1 MRFVSIITW
10 ICAAS
15 IVSPVAIAQTAAT
28 FPSKPLRMVVGYT
41 PGGATDVLARLTAQH
56 LGARLSQNVV
66 VENRPGATGVIG
78 LETVMR
84 APPDGYTLL
93 FISSAE
99 FVVLPALRSKLPF
112 DSLRDFTSLA
122 LMASIPSTMAVHPD
136 FPAKTVQELVTLA
149 RAKPESVRWGS
160 SGIGGGLH
168 LQGEYFWRSANARA
182 THIPYKG
189 GGDLVAAVLGRQ
201 IELTFIGV
209 GTVAKQVLG
218 GQLRALAVTSE
229 TRASSLPTVPTLME
243 SGFPE
248 YRYSSWWGVVGPPA
262 MPERLTE
269 RLAAD
274 LQAAGTTPDF
284 RARLTDMG
292 GTGEPISGKPF
303 REFVVR
309 DLERMRQLVT
319 SIGIK
324 LED

>member
-1 MRFVSIITW
+1 MQFASIVAS

-15 IVSPVAIAQTAAT
+15 VLCSAAIAQTAAA

-56 LGARLSQNVV
+56 LGARLGQNVI
-66 VENRPGATGVIG
+66 VENRPGATGIIG

-122 LMASIPSTMAVHPD
+122 LMASIPSTMAVHSD
-136 FPAKTVQELVTLA
+136 FPAKTVQELVALA
-149 RAKPESVRWGS
+149 RTKPESVRWGS

-189 GGDLVAAVLGRQ
+189 GGEMVAAVLGRQ
-201 IELTFIGV
+201 IELIFIGV
-209 GTVAKQVLG
+209 GTVAKQVMA
-218 GQLRALAVTSE
+218 GQMRALAVTSD
-229 TRASSLPTVPTLME
+229 TRATSLPSVPTLME

-262 MPERLTE
+262 MPEQLAA

-274 LQAAGTTPDF
+274 LQAAGSTADF
-284 RARLTDMG
+284 RARHTDMG
-292 GTGEPISGKPF
+292 GTGEPVSGNPF
-303 REFVVR
+303 REFVVK
-309 DLERMRQLVT
+309 DLERMRALVA